1 MVVAAATISWIAL
14 VTWIATAGGGF
25 VLLAIWISRGGM
37 RQRDRGRIRPALI
50 LSHFALAAT
59 GLVIWIV
66 YIASDKDALAWIAL
80 AILGVVA
87 LLGFTMFF
95 IWAGQRQRREAAP
108 AAGSPLEGGDA
119 GRPAEQNFP
128 VAVVALHGLLAVAT
142 VILVLL
148 AAAGVGGS

>member
-1 MVVAAATISWIAL
+1 MVVAAATLSWIAL
-14 VTWIATAGGGF
+14 ITWIATAGGGF

-95 IWAGQRQRREAAP
+95 IWAGQRQRREAA
-108 AAGSPLEGGDA
+108 
-119 GRPAEQNFP
+119 
-128 VAVVALHGLLAVAT
+128 
-142 VILVLL
+142 
-148 AAAGVGGS
+148 